1 VHVSEPTLDY
11 HIDSTT
17 EGLNIFIYILY
28 LLKLT
33 ALPVHVSEPTLDYHI
48 DSTTEGLNIFIY
60 ILYEHVITKV
70 PDFSSI
76 LHRLLSV
83 ASIFFSRVFLV
94 LIL

>member
-1 VHVSEPTLDY
+1 MFNAVHEEHIYYKRLNNKIRETCQLSLPNAQRTTKDY
-11 HIDSTT
+11 TKTHNHNDTAYSYIDF
-17 EGLNIFIYILY
+17 LNISYD
-28 LLKLT
+28 
-33 ALPVHVSEPTLDYHI
+33 AA
-48 DSTTEGLNIFIY
+48 
-60 ILYEHVITKV
+60 EHVITKV